1 MGGGGEPGRAYTHG
15 MNPEDA
21 ALLRELLDQRVLS
34 LGVLVDGAPYVGLL
48 PFALA
53 SDRQTL
59 LVHASELA
67 RHTRG
72 LTEGAPWSALLHVAD
87 APGGDPLQVGRVTL
101 SGQVQRLAE
110 GTPGHADGRARFL
123 ARFPGSAQT
132 FELADFGLYALRVRE
147 GRLVA
152 GFARARNISPGDLAA
167 AA

>member
-1 MGGGGEPGRAYTHG
+1 
-15 MNPEDA
+15 MNAEDA
-21 ALLRELLDQRVLS
+21 ALLRELLAQRVLS
-34 LGVLVDGAPYVGLL
+34 LGVLVEGAPHVGLL

-72 LTEGAPWSALLHVAD
+72 LREGAPWSALLH
-87 APGGDPLQVGRVTL
+87 APDVPDGDPLQVGRVTL
-101 SGQVQRLAE
+101 SGAVQVLTE

-123 ARFPGSAQT
+123 ARFPDSART
-132 FELADFGLYALRVRE
+132 FELSDFGLYALRVRE

-167 AA
+167 AGA

>member
-1 MGGGGEPGRAYTHG
+1 VSPGSPYTQHMRA
-15 MNPEDA
+15 EDA
-21 ALLRELLDQRVLS
+21 ALLRALLAQRVLS
-34 LGVLVDGAPYVGLL
+34 LGVLVGGAPYVGLL

-59 LVHASELA
+59 LVHASALA

-72 LTEGAPWSALLHVAD
+72 LAEGAPWSGLLHAPD
-87 APGGDPLQVGRVTL
+87 DPGGDPLQVGRVTL
-101 SGQVQRLAE
+101 SGEVQRLPE
-110 GTPGHADGRARFL
+110 GTPGNADGRARFL

-152 GFARARNISPGDLAA
+152 GFARARNISLGDLAA
-167 AA
+167 AAS

>member
-1 MGGGGEPGRAYTHG
+1 
-15 MNPEDA
+15 MNAEDA
-21 ALLRELLDQRVLS
+21 VLLRELLAQRVLS
-34 LGVLVDGAPYVGLL
+34 LGVLVDGAPHVGLL

-72 LTEGAPWSALLHVAD
+72 LGDGAPWSALLH
-87 APGGDPLQVGRVTL
+87 APDDPAGDPLQVGRATL
-101 SGQVQRLAE
+101 SGVVERLAA
-110 GTPGHADGRARFL
+110 GTPDHADARARFL

-132 FELADFGLYALRVRE
+132 FELSDFGLYALRVRE

-152 GFARARNISPGDLAA
+152 GFARARNISPADLVEAA
-167 AA
+167 A